1 MNSKKQFNQ
10 FLELILT
17 LEPVEFIG
25 LARILC
31 IDLMSDDKKNSR
43 DFYDILKDMLD
54 KFPTLGRKQRREII
68 SVLKQ
73 NKKGK

>member
-1 MNSKKQFNQ
+1 MNSEKQFNQ

-31 IDLMSDDKKNSR
+31 IDLMSDDKKSR

>member
-1 MNSKKQFNQ
+1 MNSEKQFNQ

-31 IDLMSDDKKNSR
+31 IDLMSDDKKKSR

>member
-1 MNSKKQFNQ
+1 MNSEKQFNQ

-31 IDLMSDDKKNSR
+31 IDLMSDDKENSR
-43 DFYDILKDMLD
+43 DFYNILKDMLD

>member
-1 MNSKKQFNQ
+1 MNSEKQFNQ

-31 IDLMSDDKKNSR
+31 IDLMSDDKNSR

-73 NKKGK
+73 NKKR